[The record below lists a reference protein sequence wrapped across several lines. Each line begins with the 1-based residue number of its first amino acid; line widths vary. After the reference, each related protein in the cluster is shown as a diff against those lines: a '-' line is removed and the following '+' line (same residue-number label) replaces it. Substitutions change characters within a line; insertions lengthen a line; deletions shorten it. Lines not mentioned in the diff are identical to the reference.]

1 MLRKSTLP
9 GCCLWTGWSC
19 LHCPQ
24 GLTLLSMD
32 RGKKKSQAAHCAPG
46 GTPSL
51 PSVLCACGSSSSFP
65 SNIAMLLN
73 QGIPK
78 LMYTQ
83 LGERRGR
90 ECHFALS
97 SPSITLQAWI
107 AGDWGVTDKA
117 GRGLEEQSSKTGQD
131 CWGWDE
137 VELILGLGGW
147 LDLMVKW
154 LHVHG
159 REHFAFI
166 SSNFN
171 TTLKHRERSKFYFPW
186 SKTKCLGAK
195 QVLSPARTELPV
207 L

>member
-1 MLRKSTLP
+1 MQSILWPVLEDWCDTRSVSEENDSTMAQIYRLVCWKWKEAESEYMLRKSTLP

-107 AGDWGVTDKA
+107 AGD
-117 GRGLEEQSSKTGQD
+117 
-131 CWGWDE
+131 
-137 VELILGLGGW
+137 
-147 LDLMVKW
+147 
-154 LHVHG
+154 
-159 REHFAFI
+159 
-166 SSNFN
+166 
-171 TTLKHRERSKFYFPW
+171 
-186 SKTKCLGAK
+186 
-195 QVLSPARTELPV
+195 
-207 L
+207 